1 MSNLSITPLDSEHQ
15 VPTGHCRAQ
24 RQALYSRGDMHAA
37 FPTRKTSTP
46 MVLSFVGS
54 DDEWTNCREELERWG
69 MEVTETQA
77 NKPREG
83 TEGGAGEVM
92 RRVWGG

>member
-1 MSNLSITPLDSEHQ
+1 
-15 VPTGHCRAQ
+15 
-24 RQALYSRGDMHAA
+24 
-37 FPTRKTSTP
+37 

-77 NKPREG
+77 NKPRGEAEG
-83 TEGGAGEVM
+83 VVQE
-92 RRVWGG
+92 R